1 MTSTMQLRI
10 ATPTQVLV
18 DLGEVNSLRAADA
31 SGSFGLLPGHANF
44 LTVVPPSVVQWHLS
58 NGTLR
63 YCAVRSGVLAMTGGD
78 QISIACRQ
86 GVLGG
91 ALDALDSDVRS
102 AREAESE
109 ADRRA
114 RVEQIRLHARAVRQL
129 MPALVPGSGVQSPP
143 VPDEEEES

>member
-1 MTSTMQLRI
+1 MTAAMHLSI
-10 ATPTQVLV
+10 ATPTQLLV
-18 DLGEVNSLRAADA
+18 DCSDVHGLRAADD
-31 SGSFGLLPGHANF
+31 SGGFGLLPGHADF
-44 LTVVPPSVVQWHLS
+44 LTVLPPSVVQWRLGD
-58 NGTLR
+58 GTVR
-63 YCAVRSGVLAMTGGD
+63 YCAVRSGVLTMTGGD

-102 AREAESE
+102 AREAETE

-129 MPALVPGSGVQSPP
+129 MHFLVPGPGGQSPQM
-143 VPDEEEES
+143 PDEADAP